1 MTQLP
6 AGISVGEVAP
16 YFELKDQ
23 HGAKVK
29 LSSFKGEKNV
39 VVLFIPFSFTGTC
52 TGELC
57 AIRDDLAAFQND
69 DVQVIAISC
78 DSPFT
83 QKIFAEQESYKFPVL
98 SDFWPHG
105 AVAQAYGIFNA
116 DLGCA
121 LRGTFV
127 IDKQGV
133 IRWSVV
139 NGLGYARNNGDYKS
153 AIAAL

>member
-1 MTQLP
+1 MTLTIGQ
-6 AGISVGEVAP
+6 AAP
-16 YFELKDQ
+16 DFELKNQ
-23 HGAKVK
+23 YGELVK

-39 VVLFIPFSFTGTC
+39 VVLFIPFAFTGTC

-69 DVQVIAISC
+69 NVQVLAISC

-83 QKIFAEQESYKFPVL
+83 QKIFAEQEGYKFPVL
-98 SDFWPHG
+98 ADFWPHG
-105 AVAQAYGIFNA
+105 AAAQAYGIFNA

-121 LRGTFV
+121 MRGTFI
-127 IDKQGV
+127 IDKEGI
-133 IRWSVV
+133 IRWTVV
-139 NGLGYARNNGDYKS
+139 NGLGDARNNGDYKS

>member
-6 AGISVGEVAP
+6 AGISVGELAP
-16 YFELKDQ
+16 DFDLKDQ

-83 QKIFAEQESYKFPVL
+83 QKIFAEQEGYKFPVL

-139 NGLGYARNNGDYKS
+139 NGLGDARNNGDYKS
-153 AIAAL
+153 VIAAL

>member
-1 MTQLP
+1 MT
-6 AGISVGEVAP
+6 ISIGSVAP
-16 YFELKDQ
+16 DFELSDQ
-23 HGAKVK
+23 HGNKVS
-29 LSSFKGEKNV
+29 LSSFKGKKNV
-39 VVLFIPFSFTGTC
+39 VLLFIPFAFTGTC

-57 AIRDDLAAFQND
+57 AMRDDLSAFQNEN
-69 DVQVIAISC
+69 VELLAVSC
-78 DSPFT
+78 DSMFT
-83 QKIFAEQESYKFPVL
+83 QRVWAEKEGYQFPVL
-98 SDFWPHG
+98 ADFWPHG

-139 NGLGYARNNGDYKS
+139 NGLGDARNNGDYKS